1 MKRSSYSPAS
11 LIVACAATLTLALSA
26 TSRADAPDL
35 SDGSNPAEHWS
46 LGLGLV
52 VQQHPYVGVGTRI
65 LPFPFVSYR
74 NDNFFI
80 EGLSAG
86 YIVWH
91 GRGMSLAITLSP
103 RLGGYKASDS
113 PALSGMANRNFTLDG
128 GVAATLHRRWGMLR
142 LSGRSDLLG
151 VYNGQILDLSY
162 GMPLP
167 VGRWHVMPSIGVRW
181 QSSNLVDYYYGVTA
195 TEARPGRPAY
205 RPGAATDPYFKL
217 SVFSP
222 AVDHWRLFAS
232 AGVEALDA
240 SITRSPIVA
249 KHYSMMSVV
258 GFLTRF

>member
-1 MKRSSYSPAS
+1 MKRSSHAPAS
-11 LIVACAATLTLALSA
+11 LIAACAAASTLALSPA
-26 TSRADAPDL
+26 SRADAPD
-35 SDGSNPAEHWS
+35 SIDGGNSAEHWS

-52 VQQHPYVGVGTRI
+52 VQQHPYAGVGTRI

-74 NDNFFI
+74 NANFYV

-151 VYNGQILDLSY
+151 VYNGQILDLRY

-167 VGRWHVMPSIGVRW
+167 DVRPTGPARRPISISSSASSRPPSITGACSR
-181 QSSNLVDYYYGVTA
+181 
-195 TEARPGRPAY
+195 ARAWKRSPR
-205 RPGAATDPYFKL
+205 R
-217 SVFSP
+217 SP
-222 AVDHWRLFAS
+222 AAPS
-232 AGVEALDA
+232 
-240 SITRSPIVA
+240 SPSTTA
-249 KHYSMMSVV
+249 
-258 GFLTRF
+258 